1 MMLGVCS
8 LIWWPWREIRREG
21 GGREGSLCS
30 HMGGRESMYG
40 EEGSGWEL
48 RGWGMGAAEKGELHC
63 MLSDRIGP

>member
-1 MMLGVCS
+1 
-8 LIWWPWREIRREG
+8 
-21 GGREGSLCS
+21 
-30 HMGGRESMYG
+30 MYG